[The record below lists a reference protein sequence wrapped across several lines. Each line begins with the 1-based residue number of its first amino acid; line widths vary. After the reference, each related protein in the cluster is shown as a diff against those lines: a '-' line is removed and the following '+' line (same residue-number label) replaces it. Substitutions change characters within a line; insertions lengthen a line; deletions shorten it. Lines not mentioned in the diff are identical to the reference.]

1 MREKLCIIIRD
12 PESNSSNENPKECS
26 IRKRSKKRTQSK
38 TKSLF
43 SKYRKALKRKDF
55 YYKKKTWLT
64 REEIIWNKNR
74 KVSGE
79 NMKDP
84 LLFCKTAYFF
94 QQCTKYIRMLLISAW
109 DHHVQWCK
117 ENFYEVPLSHNPIRQ
132 WKNEKLT
139 SVGDVH
145 PNLVIEVLVVGDID
159 LRMIKRSRY
168 TVRKSSRA
176 RTEPT
181 IGVLEPIKYF
191 LNTRL

>member
-1 MREKLCIIIRD
+1 
-12 PESNSSNENPKECS
+12 
-26 IRKRSKKRTQSK
+26 
-38 TKSLF
+38 
-43 SKYRKALKRKDF
+43 
-55 YYKKKTWLT
+55 
-64 REEIIWNKNR
+64 
-74 KVSGE
+74 
-79 NMKDP
+79 MKDP
-84 LLFCKTAYFF
+84 LLFFKTAYFF
-94 QQCTKYIRMLLISAW
+94 QQCTKYIRMLLIWAW
-109 DHHVQWCK
+109 DHHVQCCK

-159 LRMIKRSRY
+159 LQMIKRSRY

-191 LNTRL
+191 LKTRL

>member
-55 YYKKKTWLT
+55 YYKKTTWLT

-84 LLFCKTAYFF
+84 LLFFKTAYFF
-94 QQCTKYIRMLLISAW
+94 QQCTNVECCWYRHGITTFNGARKTFMKFRCRTTPFGSG
-109 DHHVQWCK
+109 K
-117 ENFYEVPLSHNPIRQ
+117 T
-132 WKNEKLT
+132 KNSLQ
-139 SVGDVH
+139 
-145 PNLVIEVLVVGDID
+145 
-159 LRMIKRSRY
+159 
-168 TVRKSSRA
+168 
-176 RTEPT
+176 
-181 IGVLEPIKYF
+181 
-191 LNTRL
+191 